1 MKNILAAY
9 STKNSIS
16 EIIED
21 LKEQFY
27 GLKSQML
34 IYFASSNID
43 QEKLAEELSIAF
55 PENIL
60 FGCSTA
66 GEIVSGKML
75 KNSVVTMGFFN
86 NIIKKASVEVIE
98 HIKDTSEEDIEEK
111 VRIAFK
117 NFEHHFG
124 VSLKDMD
131 FRKYTGIILIDGLSC
146 AEEKLMEVIGD
157 LTNVIFVGASAGDD
171 IKFKETYVYANGHCY
186 TNSAVLAIFEPDTDF
201 DIIKTQSFCTTG
213 KKLIANKVDI
223 KTRTVI
229 EFNNKPA
236 VQAYAEALGVS
247 IELAKNYFRTNPIG
261 LMIKDEPYVRSPRE
275 IKENSIVFFSN
286 LLEGMELDLLEST
299 DIIKD
304 TRKAI
309 FDKINEI
316 GDLSGIINFN
326 CILRTFELEQKG
338 IEEDYGKIFL
348 NIPAIGFSTYGEEY
362 LGHINQT
369 STMLVFK

>member
-9 STKNSIS
+9 STRNSIS

-21 LKEQFY
+21 LKDQFY

-34 IYFASSNID
+34 LYFASSNID
-43 QEKLAEELSIAF
+43 QGKLAVAISKAF
-55 PENIL
+55 PENII

-75 KNSVVTMGFFN
+75 KNSVVAMGFFN
-86 NIIKKASVEVIE
+86 NIIKKASVEIIE
-98 HIKDTSEEDIEEK
+98 HIKDKSEEYIEEK
-111 VRIAFK
+111 VRTAFK
-117 NFEHHFG
+117 NFENHFG

-131 FRKYTGIILIDGLSC
+131 FRKYAGIILIDGLSC

-186 TNSAVLAIFEPDTDF
+186 TDSAVLAIFEPDTEF

-213 KKLIANKVDI
+213 KKLIANKVDT
-223 KTRTVI
+223 KARTVI

-236 VQAYAEALGVS
+236 AQAYAEALEIS
-247 IELAKNYFRTNPIG
+247 INQANNYFMTNPIG
-261 LMIKDEPYVRSPRE
+261 LMIKDEPYVRSPKE
-275 IKENSIVFFSN
+275 IKENSIVFLSN
-286 LLEGMELDLLEST
+286 LLEGMELELLEST
-299 DIIKD
+299 EIIKD
-304 TRKAI
+304 TRKAV
-309 FDKINEI
+309 FDKINEM
-316 GDLSGIINFN
+316 GDLSGIINFH
-326 CILRTFELEQKG
+326 CILRTLELEQKG
-338 IEEDYGKIFL
+338 TGEDYGKIFL
-348 NIPAIGFSTYGEEY
+348 NIPTVGFSTYGEEY